1 MLGLFFGFL
10 LLFVLNIFSYCVGY
24 GVYSNIFVEK
34 CAFVSEAAKSNVIK
48 DWHGDKDFNI
58 KLVDCLGVD
67 DIELSQG
74 NRVQF
79 VPSYDYR
86 TFDSDLVES
95 VLKNSE
101 NGAGASLKITL

>member
-1 MLGLFFGFL
+1 M
-10 LLFVLNIFSYCVGY
+10 
-24 GVYSNIFVEK
+24 
-34 CAFVSEAAKSNVIK
+34 SEAAKSHVIK

-74 NRVQF
+74 NREQF

-95 VLKNSE
+95 VLKNIE